1 MILPLLLGR
10 ALAAEDW
17 REAVELSGFVNPG
30 FSVQVRDAAVPEDQL
45 DIGITGSR
53 AGLVAR
59 GEPVEAF
66 SYKVYL
72 LLKADTFPAVTSV
85 RTVDVDND
93 GKVDGVDTAT
103 REAMGNIVRE
113 ASLSWNPSPVIGLKM
128 GRMPIP
134 FTSQAQSA
142 DTALLFPERSG
153 PNSVFIADQDLGGL
167 VNVNAGDV
175 LLVKAGV
182 FDGAS
187 AGALSSSTRGALYLA
202 RVDLH
207 PLGEFEFDEG
217 DPLRS
222 DLRLGLGG
230 GLAWHPYTAF
240 DSAGYQAV
248 SVNDLRATGSLRVA
262 VSGLSAGA
270 EVLWRQRV
278 DDLTSRPQSALG
290 AYGQLGFF
298 TPVGLEPIARVGW
311 TEEDRS
317 FDPQATRWMDLGLNI
332 YPFVDREHPDVLRLT
347 AQYVSENRVTEGEA
361 ARGGAL
367 RAQLTF

>member
-1 MILPLLLGR
+1 MTLHLLMSV
-10 ALAAEDW
+10 ALAADDG
-17 REAVELSGFVNPG
+17 REAVDLSGFVNPG
-30 FSVQVRDAAVPEDQL
+30 FSVQVRNAAVPEDQL
-45 DIGITGSR
+45 AIGINGSR
-53 AGLVAR
+53 AGLVAQ

-66 SYKVYL
+66 SYRVYL
-72 LLKADTFPAVTSV
+72 LLRADTFPAVTSV

-113 ASLSWNPSPVIGLKM
+113 ASLSWDPSATVGLKL

-134 FTSQAQSA
+134 FTSQAQSP

-167 VNVNAGDV
+167 LNVNAGDV

-187 AGALSSSTRGALYLA
+187 AGDLSASTRGALYLA

-207 PLGEFEFDEG
+207 PLGEFDFDEG

-230 GLAWHPYTAF
+230 GIAWHPYTSF

-248 SVNDLRATGSLRVA
+248 RVNDLRATGSLRVA
-262 VSGLSAGA
+262 ISGLSAGA
-270 EVLWRQRV
+270 ELLWRQQV
-278 DDLTSRPQSALG
+278 DDLSSRPQSALG

-298 TPVGLEPIARVGW
+298 TPIGLEPIARLGW
-311 TEEDRS
+311 TEQDRS
-317 FDPQATRWMDLGLNI
+317 FDPQTTTWMDLGLNV
-332 YPFVDREHPDVLRLT
+332 YPFVDSQDPDVLRLT